1 MQETIKKNYPYSDEA
16 ERYILGCM
24 LIDSTIVDQTL
35 SEITSDDFY
44 GKYNKNIMIAIE
56 ALAKNNSIIDYS
68 TVLDELKRM
77 NLLDASGG
85 IDYLYSIIESVPS
98 VANVD
103 AYLSILHDRSL
114 ERKLLEV
121 VNQISDNILKGE
133 DNLTDLLAKSEK
145 SFTDV
150 INRQRVSD
158 FKRIDLLTDDVISII
173 EDNKNKDGNLVGLDT
188 GFAELNRMISG
199 FKKNELIILAARPSV
214 GKSTLALNFA
224 ATACKNKKHVAL
236 FSLEMGHDQLIMR
249 LLSTYSG
256 LSLSKIISG
265 NLNDEEMRLL
275 MQARTTINKF
285 PLYIDQSSTTN
296 LRDIKA
302 KCLKLHREG
311 HLDFIIIDYLQLLS
325 SGENR
330 LSRVEEVSKISRG
343 LKEMARFFEIPVLA
357 LSQLSRNIETRE
369 DKRPVLAD
377 LRESGS
383 IEQDADIVMFLHRDT
398 PKKQEGEDT
407 TKVFR
412 SAKTELI
419 IAKNRQ
425 GTTGSVPLIFKGAQS
440 IFVSDGSLENK
451 NQGE

>member
-1 MQETIKKNYPYSDEA
+1 MMNDTRKFPYSEEA

-24 LIDSTIVDQTL
+24 MLDPSIVDQVLT
-35 SEITSDDFY
+35 EITSNDFHVRA
-44 GKYNKNIMIAIE
+44 NKNVMIAIE
-56 ALAKNNSIIDYS
+56 TLVKNSEIVDQL
-68 TVLDELKRM
+68 TVYNELQRS
-77 NLLDASGG
+77 NTLEATGG
-85 IDYLYSIIESVPS
+85 IDYLYSLLDSVPS
-98 VANVD
+98 IANIEV
-103 AYLSILHDRSL
+103 YLNILHEKSL

-121 VNQISDNILKGE
+121 VNKIGADILKG
-133 DNLTDLLAKSEK
+133 DDHINDLIVKSEK
-145 SFTDV
+145 QIMDV
-150 INRQRVSD
+150 INGQKVSD
-158 FKRIDLLTDDVISII
+158 FKRIDLLTDSVIEII
-173 EDNKNKDGNLVGLDT
+173 EENKNKEGNLVGLDT
-188 GFAELNRMISG
+188 GYPDLNNLTSG
-199 FKKNELIILAARPSV
+199 VKKNELIILAARPSI

-224 ATACKNKKHVAL
+224 ANACKNKKHVAL

-256 LSLSKIISG
+256 LPLNKIVSG
-265 NLNDEEMRLL
+265 KITDEEMRLL

-302 KCLKLHREG
+302 KCLKLKKEG

-325 SGENR
+325 SGEN
-330 LSRVEEVSKISRG
+330 LKNRVEEVSKISRG
-343 LKEMARFFEIPVLA
+343 LKEMARTFEIPVLA
-357 LSQLSRNIETRE
+357 LSQLSRSLEQRE

-407 TKVFR
+407 TKVVK

-425 GTTGSVPLIFKGAQS
+425 GATGSCGLIFKGAQS
-440 IFVSDGSLENK
+440 VFVSEGSIDK
-451 NQGE
+451 KKQGE

>member
-1 MQETIKKNYPYSDEA
+1 MMNDTKKFPYSEEA

-24 LIDSTIVDQTL
+24 MLDPSIVDQVLT
-35 SEITSDDFY
+35 EITSNDFHVRA
-44 GKYNKNIMIAIE
+44 NKNVMIAIE
-56 ALAKNNSIIDYS
+56 TLVKNSEVVDQL
-68 TVLDELKRM
+68 TVYNELQRA
-77 NLLDASGG
+77 NTLEATGG
-85 IDYLYSIIESVPS
+85 IDYLYSLLDSVPS
-98 VANVD
+98 IANIEV
-103 AYLSILHDRSL
+103 YLNILHEKSL

-121 VNQISDNILKGE
+121 VNRIGADILKG
-133 DNLTDLLAKSEK
+133 DDHINDLIVKSEK
-145 SFTDV
+145 QIMDV
-150 INRQRVSD
+150 INGQRVSD
-158 FKRIDLLTDDVISII
+158 FKRIDLLTDSVIEII
-173 EDNKNKDGNLVGLDT
+173 EENKNKEGNLVGLDT
-188 GFAELNRMISG
+188 GYPDLNNLTSG
-199 FKKNELIILAARPSV
+199 FKKNELIILAARPSI

-224 ATACKNKKHVAL
+224 ANACKNKKHVAL

-256 LSLSKIISG
+256 LPLNKIVSG
-265 NLNDEEMRLL
+265 KINDEEMRLL

-302 KCLKLHREG
+302 KCLKLKKEG

-325 SGENR
+325 SGEN
-330 LSRVEEVSKISRG
+330 LKNRVEEVSKISRG
-343 LKEMARFFEIPVLA
+343 LKEMARTFEIPVLA
-357 LSQLSRNIETRE
+357 LSQLSRGLEQRE

-407 TKVFR
+407 TKVVK

-425 GTTGSVPLIFKGAQS
+425 GATGSCGLIFKGAQS
-440 IFVSDGSLENK
+440 VFVSEGSIDK
-451 NQGE
+451 KKQGE